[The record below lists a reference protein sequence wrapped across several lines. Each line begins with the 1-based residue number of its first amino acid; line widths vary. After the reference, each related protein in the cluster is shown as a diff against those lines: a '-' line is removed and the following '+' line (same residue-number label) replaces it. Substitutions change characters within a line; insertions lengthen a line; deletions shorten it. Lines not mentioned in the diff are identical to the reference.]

1 MASVQFF
8 LKKSFH
14 PTVPVYILYSMQY
27 LISGSSWQSCC
38 TVNRLSLCYSW
49 YTIEYLEWPCTVNSR
64 LASWTI
70 PDLFLSREKYRCRA
84 EIDHFANQLLN
95 LQGFIS
101 VVYVW
106 GVSHC
111 LKCNIYSQ
119 FSLLSMNLLVCSSP
133 RYNMGKY
140 YFLGFLV

>member
-1 MASVQFF
+1 MHNGTLRDIKCIISRRLYICICTEDEQYSYLRIF
-8 LKKSFH
+8 L
-14 PTVPVYILYSMQY
+14 YCI
-27 LISGSSWQSCC
+27 
-38 TVNRLSLCYSW
+38 

>member
-1 MASVQFF
+1 MIVKLCQIYIYTVHCIQYTVYSTVTKQPFVT
-8 LKKSFH
+8 LKAQVG
-14 PTVPVYILYSMQY
+14 P
-27 LISGSSWQSCC
+27 QS
-38 TVNRLSLCYSW
+38 
-49 YTIEYLEWPCTVNSR
+49 TIEWPCTVNSR

-140 YFLGFLV
+140 YFLGFRSRAGHSLI